1 MDRAG
6 PRGPVEVSRTVTSG
20 WLQMGLSLC
29 KDWEVEKRPEFGQ
42 WDCVPF
48 TALLFINS
56 QP

>member
-56 QP
+56 QS